1 MYQCRAVKVKFL
13 QRNKGGLGYSADM
26 RDPGE
31 DPRFDRFIDR
41 ILLTPDEL
49 LLARKAAQNVAAIL
63 RAALQPG
70 VDDRADHL
78 VVGSIGKR
86 TAIRP
91 LPAVDLVYLLRDPSL
106 IKDGLCRVERIL
118 RQGILGIIPAP
129 HERGVSVPLED
140 LTVMVMLAKERPRGF
155 AYWTAKGY
163 IDSHPAAEI
172 TALRLSDSMTG
183 GRTTRLL
190 ALLKAWI
197 AADQVPLS
205 SFVLEILARDF
216 MNDHGG
222 TAWPD
227 ILSDF
232 FAWIRQKE
240 IRFLARPGNNQPLT
254 VAPHWQRHAEA
265 AYWRCVLAKRLAG
278 EGDPLAE
285 LGEWQRLLGP
295 AFGHPDD

>member
-1 MYQCRAVKVKFL
+1 
-13 QRNKGGLGYSADM
+13 M

-41 ILLTPDEL
+41 LLLTPDEL
-49 LLARKAAQNVAAIL
+49 LLARKAAQNVAGIL
-63 RAALQPG
+63 RAALRPG
-70 VDDRADHL
+70 VDERADHL

-91 LPAVDLVYLLRDPSL
+91 LSTVDLVYLLQDPSM
-106 IKDGLCRVERIL
+106 IQDGLFRIERIL
-118 RQGILGIIPAP
+118 RQGILGIIPRP
-129 HERGVSVPLED
+129 HQRGITVPLED
-140 LTVMVMLAKERPRGF
+140 LTVLVMLAKERPRGF
-155 AYWTAKGY
+155 AYWTAQGY

-172 TALRLSDSMTG
+172 TALRLSDSLTG

-190 ALLKAWI
+190 TLLKAWR

-205 SFVLEILARDF
+205 SFVLEILAHDF

-222 TAWPD
+222 TAWPE

-240 IRFLARPGNNQPLT
+240 ISSLPRPGNDQNLT
-254 VAPHWQRHAEA
+254 VEPDWQRHAEA

-285 LGEWQRLLGP
+285 LAEWRRLLGP
-295 AFGHPDD
+295 AFGHMDD